1 MNRTLKFIT
10 IAAGVAT
17 VWAMAT
23 AQSSPQAHRGTA
35 ETTLIGIS
43 LYDTGMKVV
52 TRYGNPDE
60 IQPLT
65 LGAGAAGGAP
75 ASGGGRGGPGPA
87 GAPAGGGGAG
97 GAAQGAMVIGDP
109 FDTGRFNQLGI
120 APGDEPAA
128 RGGGGGG
135 GTTMGKGPGGGG
147 PGPSGG
153 GGAMGGATQGSGSLV
168 QYTRWVYN
176 RNNSRYAFVLD
187 KFNRVVQI
195 EAVGLY
201 DGKVQTKRGAAF
213 GSTFQSIIKK
223 YNAPDG
229 YEISGDTIVMRY
241 LTRDRVAFKLQRVK
255 AGKPQVVTGIVV
267 AAGK

>member
-1 MNRTLKFIT
+1 MT

-17 VWAMAT
+17 VFALAT
-23 AQSSPQAHRGTA
+23 AQSTPQAHRGTA
-35 ETTLIGIS
+35 ETTLLGIS
-43 LYDTGMKVV
+43 LYDTGTKVV

-65 LGAGAAGGAP
+65 LGSGAAGGSP
-75 ASGGGRGGPGPA
+75 ASGGGRGGPSST
-87 GAPAGGGGAG
+87 APAGGGGAG
-97 GAAQGAMVIGDP
+97 GAAQSAMMIGDP
-109 FDTGRFNQLGI
+109 FDSGRFNQLGI

-135 GTTMGKGPGGGG
+135 GGTLGKGPGGGG
-147 PGPSGG
+147 PSAAGASGG
-153 GGAMGGATQGSGSLV
+153 PAGATQGSGAMV

-201 DGKVQTKRGAAF
+201 DGRVRTKRGAAF